1 MKKFILLLLFVPI
14 ISFAQNQNYKASDNA
29 QIYVTGIKLQDID
42 AKYVSLKFDAP
53 IIPKVSKDYN
63 AGWFFAT
70 LNFGQDV
77 LLNNKGKLNDW
88 WNEISFAEV
97 PSKRSR
103 VYFNDI
109 SQVLNLLDKYGYRI
123 QHVVAFSSSDT
134 GQTYIMVRD

>member
-1 MKKFILLLLFVPI
+1 MKKLVLLLLFVPI
-14 ISFAQNQNYKASDNA
+14 ISFAPSQTYKASDNPEL
-29 QIYVTGIKLQDID
+29 YVTGVKLQDIE